1 VIILGSQK
9 YRHSILGINLP
20 YHGIHKKVD
29 GKSYF
34 VVETTAQGMYPGIL
48 APSISDMTNWKVNLK

>member
-1 VIILGSQK
+1 
-9 YRHSILGINLP
+9 LGINLP
-20 YHGIHKKVD
+20 YHGIHKKVE

-48 APSISDMTNWKVNLK
+48 APSISDMNNWKVNLK